1 MADFLT
7 MQRAVCLSATILAS
21 GNKQQTQIT
30 VHYTI
35 QGAANC
41 KLLQMQITHNLTK
54 IGCGCDSDYA
64 VYIVC
69 ET

>member
-7 MQRAVCLSATILAS
+7 MQRVICRSHNPCERAATNNKHKLLA
-21 GNKQQTQIT
+21 I
-30 VHYTI
+30 I

-41 KLLQMQITHNLTK
+41 NLLQMQITHNLTK

-64 VYIVC
+64 VHIVC